1 MRTPRK
7 DCTVIDEVAR
17 DRLLRFRESIIIPLA
32 NTDAD
37 KWPIRSGR
45 ISRLCLD
52 EFSSEFFED
61 IHSLRQQHMSVPSI
75 AALFRTPTHLWRMSH
90 HLLNGL
96 RLHSSSLETQQQ
108 AVLTLLEIITYL
120 KYGDLFCS
128 DGANI
133 IWSPAQVAESMDDL
147 QPIEDPCAARLVH
160 QLAGILWAYAESLY
174 FVAHE
179 LSVEIHGPYGVF
191 GEYSLL
197 VRDFFDLQPCPLWP
211 YIDAL
216 VSHQTVRIMVLYKHL
231 DVHLDVYNNLYV
243 DAGKRLVDE
252 AHCFQILIDGHSASL
267 KQVQQL
273 ILEASRAIEV
283 ISNQVNSWSL
293 EQIARQYIHIFW
305 WRKAVLN
312 KALQKD
318 WKPPEKVLKRVVERN
333 IPDHTTANPSLEALR
348 GQYDLLL

>member
-7 DCTVIDEVAR
+7 DRIVIDEAAR

-61 IHSLRQQHMSVPSI
+61 IHFLRQQNMSEPSI

-96 RLHSSSLETQQQ
+96 RLLSATLETQQQ
-108 AVLTLLEIITYL
+108 AMLTLLEIISYL

-133 IWSPAQVAESMDDL
+133 IWSPAQFAETMDDL
-147 QPIEDPCAARLVH
+147 QPIEDPCAARLAH

-179 LSVEIHGPYGVF
+179 LSVEIHGPYKVPG
-191 GEYSLL
+191 GASLL
-197 VRDFFDLQPCPLWP
+197 VRDFFDLQPYPLWP
-211 YIDAL
+211 SIDSL
-216 VSHQTVRIMVLYKHL
+216 VSHQTVRIMIMYKHL
-231 DVHLDVYNNLYV
+231 DVHLDVYNNLYI
-243 DAGKRLVDE
+243 DSGKRLIDE
-252 AHCFQILIDGHSASL
+252 ASCYQVLIDGHTASL
-267 KQVQQL
+267 SQIQQL
-273 ILEASRAIEV
+273 ILEASRVIEV
-283 ISNQVNSWSL
+283 ISNEVNSWSL

-305 WRKAVLN
+305 WRKAVLS

-318 WKPPEKVLKRVVERN
+318 WRPSEKVLQRVVERKL
-333 IPDHTTANPSLEALR
+333 PDPTTANPSLEALHK
-348 GQYDLLL
+348 QYDLL

>member
-7 DCTVIDEVAR
+7 DRIVIDEAAR
-17 DRLLRFRESIIIPLA
+17 ERLLRFRESIIIPLA

-52 EFSSEFFED
+52 EFSSDFFED
-61 IHSLRQQHMSVPSI
+61 IHFLRQQNMSEQSI
-75 AALFRTPTHLWRMSH
+75 AALFGTPTHLWRMSH

-96 RLHSSSLETQQQ
+96 RLLCASLETQQQ
-108 AVLTLLEIITYL
+108 AMLTLLEIISYL

-133 IWSPAQVAESMDDL
+133 IWSPALVADTADDL
-147 QPIEDPCAARLVH
+147 EPIVEPDAARLVH

-179 LSVEIHGPYGVF
+179 LSVEIHGPYKVSGGF
-191 GEYSLL
+191 SLL
-197 VRDFFDLQPCPLWP
+197 VRDFFDLHPYSLWP
-211 YIDAL
+211 TIDSL

-231 DVHLDVYNNLYV
+231 EVHLDVYNNLYV
-243 DAGKRLVDE
+243 DTGKRLIDE
-252 AHCFQILIDGHSASL
+252 ALFFKVFIDGHTASL
-267 KQVQQL
+267 LQVQQL

-283 ISNQVNSWSL
+283 ISNEVNSWSL

-305 WRKAVLN
+305 WRKAVLC

-318 WKPPEKVLKRVVERN
+318 WRPPEKVLKRVVERN
-333 IPDHTTANPSLEALR
+333 IPDPTTANPSLET
-348 GQYDLLL
+348 